1 MSVETVEKTSN
12 IKELLTE
19 AATLSVDQLPL
30 LSVIFDRVGQQLAE
44 RLRGLSSALTHISV
58 NGIDTAR
65 IGETLDSYDMRAV
78 VGLYQVGGWD
88 TRIQVGFDRD
98 FVYTIM
104 DLLLGG
110 DGSEPPLEEARRL
123 SNVEVQFSQFLFEF
137 LGTALQGAFAAV
149 EAPRF
154 RLERTETRM
163 DFASAGRRNQP
174 AVVARFIMQ
183 AINRGGEMFIIIPQA
198 ALVPHRH
205 KLARYT
211 PRETAPA
218 DPGWQQKIND
228 EVGRTEVSISAVAE
242 TRSMTLGDIA
252 NFRVGQVIRLDAST
266 ERPLKV
272 MSRGQPLFWAFVGQ
286 NAGRYT
292 LRIEDAV
299 DQEAEFVNDVLS
311 G

>member
-1 MSVETVEKTSN
+1 MATETIERPN
-12 IKELLTE
+12 DIRELLTE

-44 RLRGLSSALTHISV
+44 RLRGLSSALAHISV
-58 NGIDTAR
+58 NGISTAR
-65 IGETLDSYDMRAV
+65 IGETLDAYDMRAV
-78 VGLYQVGGWD
+78 VGLYQVSGWD
-88 TRIQVGFDRD
+88 TRVQIGFDRD
-98 FVYTIM
+98 FVFTIM

-110 DGSEPPLEEARRL
+110 DGSEPPLEETRRL
-123 SNVEVQFSQFLFEF
+123 SSIEVQSSQFLLEY
-137 LGTALQGAFAAV
+137 LAQAMQTAFAGVA
-149 EAPRF
+149 APRF

-174 AVVARFIMQ
+174 AVVARFVMQ
-183 AINRGGEMFIIIPQA
+183 AINRGGEMFVIIPQQ
-198 ALVPHRH
+198 ALAPHRH

-211 PRETAPA
+211 PRETPPA

-228 EVGRTEVSISAVAE
+228 EVGRTEVSISAIAE
-242 TRSMTLGDIA
+242 TRAMTLGDVA
-252 NFRVGQVIRLDAST
+252 NLRVGQVIRLDAST

-292 LRIEDAV
+292 LRIEGAV